1 MRLLEFQSV
10 LLHSVLQLNKNPNRF
25 YVYLH
30 RRLTDGSVFY
40 VGKGS
45 NQRAWDF
52 SCSSRNPYWHNTY
65 NKYGI
70 IVEILYDNLS
80 EQQAL
85 DLEVDT
91 IFVLKQFNQKLCN
104 LTSGGE
110 GVSGGFYS
118 DQQRLVLSER
128 QRGRTPWNLGL
139 VFSDKKESSLCPSR
153 REQLSLARKGKY
165 TGLDNSFADLN
176 IYWFIRLSDG
186 LEVHSTRSELV
197 KDYSANRILLN
208 KLFGNNPRKSAD
220 GWKLKKD
227 INDE

>member
-1 MRLLEFQSV
+1 MHWLRLKRLI
-10 LLHSVLQLNKNPNRF
+10 NPNRF

-30 RRLTDGSVFY
+30 KRLTDGSVFY

-52 SCSSRNPYWHNTY
+52 SESGRNPYWHNTY

-70 IVEILYDNLS
+70 IVQILYDNLS
-80 EQQAL
+80 EQEAL

-91 IFVLKQFNQKLCN
+91 IYILKQFNQKLTN
-104 LTSGGE
+104 LTDGGE
-110 GVSGGFYS
+110 GVSGAFYS

-128 QRGRTPWNLGL
+128 QRGKVPWNSGMT
-139 VFSDKKESSLCPSR
+139 FSKQKEYKLPLLI
-153 REQLSLARKGKY
+153 REQLSKSRKGKF

-176 IYWFIRLSDG
+176 TYWFIRLSDG
-186 LEVHSTRSELV
+186 LEVFTTRSELV
-197 KDYSANRILLN
+197 QEFNLNRVLLS

-220 GWKLKKD
+220 GWKLKKE
-227 INDE
+227 I